1 MRDVQPQE
9 IQYYRT
15 TDGQNPFIEW
25 IESIRNMNTQARIQ
39 ARLERL
45 EDGNFGD
52 CQPVGDGVLELRI
65 HFGSGYRI
73 YFGQV
78 GNTIVLLLCGGDKS
92 SQTRDIERA
101 KKYWQEYKETHQ

>member
-1 MRDVQPQE
+1 MRDVQPRE

-15 TDGQNPFIEW
+15 PNGRRPFIEW
-25 IESIRNMNTQARIQ
+25 LESIQNTNTQARIQ

-52 CQPVGDGVLELRI
+52 CQSVGEGVFELRV
-65 HFGSGYRI
+65 HFGAGYRI

-92 SQTRDIERA
+92 SQQRA
-101 KKYWQEYKETHQ
+101 KTYWLEYKETHQ